1 MTLGETGAGVRSR
14 LLGARVRAWAQ
25 RLRGRGAAAPAGETF
40 DAFISYS
47 HARDAKVA
55 AALKQGLHAFARP
68 WYRVRA
74 LHVFLDNTNLAANP
88 DLWTSIETALDGARH
103 LVLLASPDAAASPW
117 VEKEIHQWRETRP
130 AERVVLVLT
139 DGELRW
145 DPDANDFDWPAS
157 DAAPRAL
164 SGAFD
169 AEPRW
174 IDFRFGRNLEAPS
187 TRDPQF
193 RDGLADVAAPLH
205 GRTKEELVGE
215 DVRQHRRTVRL
226 VRATVVV
233 LLALVAAAGTAALI
247 AVRQRDR
254 AEREARV
261 ALARQLAAQSRVAL
275 NEVRPDLGL
284 LLAVQASRTDSTGEP
299 QDALLA
305 ALNSEPQLVRVA
317 TTPPA
322 RLAAATA
329 DGRSMVLLGRDG
341 VLRRVAVGS
350 GRVGPRV
357 RAGQAAAT
365 GLAASSDG
373 RLVAVGG
380 PRGALAVV
388 DLQDGRRAVL
398 VRGSPE
404 AGATVASDNVNRPI
418 FAARRQVLAW
428 DAGQKVGVWTG
439 GEPRLLDAPY
449 SPEDVPWKPAVSPDG
464 RRVAA
469 VGGETALIVVWRVGA
484 SGRQVGAP
492 RVLPQQ
498 AGVEGFGPRDVI
510 TGLAFSSADDSV
522 LAVSRSDGAVG
533 LVDVDSGQ
541 TLRILRGG
549 RGRVEHMAFSPGGE
563 RLVAAHENG
572 VDAWDVA
579 SGRRLPGHASTFSS
593 DLAVGMTAAGDVAT
607 VAGSEGTVA
616 LVDVQRPRHRLA
628 RPLPLPPG
636 GEATDAVVA
645 SPDGRALVAMPSFGG
660 QAELLGPGATA
671 TRALPA
677 RDATSYLRFS
687 EDGRRLL
694 VCCGTGFDNV
704 LRVKDLRGQ
713 TLQSF
718 REDPARTFGTA
729 TLTSSGRL
737 LVLGLD
743 DRGGLVFE
751 PRRASVSRRLA
762 GTAGSEPA
770 LLSPDARSAAVVVKG
785 ESGVW
790 NTQDGQRR
798 GSIVAGRPQ
807 AFSSDGRRLAVAS
820 EDAGSG
826 SVRVLDTAT
835 GRPIASPMETRQP
848 IASGAF
854 SPDGR
859 TLALLTESASLTAP
873 KTYSVELWDPV
884 RGTRLSAEDLV
895 RWTASQR
902 SVLAPSVAFR
912 TTASGTADVVVGG
925 IERQPLE
932 WTLDPDAWRRA
943 ACAVVPRDFTPAE
956 WQRYVGSVED
966 YEPTCMR
973 P

>member
-1 MTLGETGAGVRSR
+1 MTVGETGAGVRTR
-14 LLGARVRAWAQ
+14 LVGARLRARAA

-47 HARDAKVA
+47 HARDAKLA

-117 VEKEIHQWRETRP
+117 VAKEIHQWRETRP

-157 DAAPRAL
+157 NAAPRAL

-226 VRATVVV
+226 VRATIVV

-275 NEVRPDLGL
+275 TEVRPDLGL
-284 LLAVQASRTDSTGEP
+284 LLAVQASRTDSTGESR
-299 QDALLA
+299 DALLA
-305 ALNSEPQLVRVA
+305 ALSSEPQLVRVA

-322 RLAAATA
+322 RLAAATP

-341 VLRRVAVGS
+341 VVRRVVAS
-350 GRVGPRV
+350 TGRVGARV
-357 RAGQAAAT
+357 KAGQAAAT
-365 GLAASSDG
+365 GLAASGDG

-380 PRGALAVV
+380 PGGALAVL
-388 DLQDGRRAVL
+388 DLQARRRTVL
-398 VRGSPE
+398 VRGSPA
-404 AGATVASDNVNRPI
+404 AGATVATDNVNRPV
-418 FAARRQVLAW
+418 FAARRDVLVW
-428 DAGQKVGVWTG
+428 DAGQRVGVWTG
-439 GEPRLLDAPY
+439 GKPRRLDAPY

-469 VGGETALIVVWRVGA
+469 VGGETALIVVWRVDA
-484 SGRQVGAP
+484 RGRQVGAP

-498 AGVEGFGPRDVI
+498 AGIEGFGQRDVI
-510 TGLAFSSADDSV
+510 TGLAFSSADESL
-522 LAVSRSDGAVG
+522 LAVSRSDGAVA

-549 RGRVEHMAFSPGGE
+549 RGRVEHMAFAPGGA
-563 RLVAAHENG
+563 RLVAAHEGG

-579 SGRRLPGHASTFSS
+579 SGARLPGHASTFSS
-593 DLAVGMTAAGDVAT
+593 DLAVGMPAAGDMAT
-607 VAGSEGTVA
+607 AAGSEGTVA
-616 LVDVQRPRHRLA
+616 LVDVQRLRRRLA
-628 RPLPLPPG
+628 RPLPG
-636 GEATDAVVA
+636 VRGTADTVVA
-645 SPDGRALVAMPSFGG
+645 SPDGRALVAMPFLGG
-660 QAELLGPGATA
+660 KALLLGPGSTA
-671 TRALPA
+671 TRAFSA
-677 RDATSYLRFS
+677 RDATTYLQFS

-694 VCCGTGFDNV
+694 VCCGTGFDTV
-704 LRVKDLRGQ
+704 VRVKDLRGQ
-713 TLQSF
+713 TLKSF
-718 REDPARTFGTA
+718 REDAARTFGDA
-729 TLTSSGRL
+729 ALTTSGRL
-737 LVLGLD
+737 LVLALD
-743 DRGGLVFE
+743 NRGGLVLD
-751 PRRASVSRRLA
+751 PRRPGAARRLA
-762 GTAGSEPA
+762 GTADSEPA
-770 LLSPDARSAAVVVKG
+770 LLSRDARWAGVVVKG
-785 ESGVW
+785 ETGVW
-790 NTQDGQRR
+790 NTQDGRRR
-798 GSIVAGRPQ
+798 GSMAPGRPQ
-807 AFSSDGRRLAVAS
+807 AFSADGHWLAVAN
-820 EDAGSG
+820 EDAGRG
-826 SVRVLDTAT
+826 AVRVLDTAT
-835 GRPIASPMETRQP
+835 GRPIAGTMETRQP
-848 IASGAF
+848 VASGAF

-873 KTYSVELWDPV
+873 KTYTVELWDPV

-932 WTLDPDAWRRA
+932 FTLDPDAWRRA

-956 WQRYVGSVED
+956 WQRYVGAVED
-966 YEPTCMR
+966 YEPTCTR